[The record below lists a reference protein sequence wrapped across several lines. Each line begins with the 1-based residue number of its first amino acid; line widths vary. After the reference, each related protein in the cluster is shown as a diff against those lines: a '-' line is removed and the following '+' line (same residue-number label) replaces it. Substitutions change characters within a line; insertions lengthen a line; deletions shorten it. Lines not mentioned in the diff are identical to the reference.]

1 MKQIKKN
8 YSLEEN
14 LRDTQHNAKANQV
27 FLKLLAKQKMG
38 SNPFDK
44 ARTVTWNPTDKIKQG
59 VDSSDAN

>member
-1 MKQIKKN
+1 MKQIMKN

-14 LRDTQHNAKANQV
+14 LRDTQLNAKAQEV

-44 ARTVTWNPTDKIKQG
+44 IRSQSWNPTDKIKQG
-59 VDSSDAN
+59 VDSSDTN